1 MLELFLITTQ
11 EQDTEVTDILVQ
23 QDDDPPHYHYMI
35 TYFLD
40 ATLLSR
46 GRGAQMDLSGGH
58 HGHPTS
64 CLFIFISGTT
74 TTTMTTLVFILC
86 HNP

>member
-1 MLELFLITTQ
+1 MLELFLITMQ

-40 ATLLSR
+40 ATVR
-46 GRGAQMDLSGGH
+46 GVAQMDLPGGH

-64 CLFIFISGTT
+64 RPFIFISGAT